1 MQALLEESPVL
12 KHSTVSRGKRIL
24 VILHDGTRMVDKFLD
39 RGNGWILLHE
49 HGKIKLEDIR
59 CVTIWR

>member
-1 MQALLEESPVL
+1 ML
-12 KHSTVSRGKRIL
+12 KHSAVARGKRVL
-24 VILHDGTRMVDKFLD
+24 VVLYTGERIIDKFLD
-39 RGNGWILLHE
+39 RGNGWLLLAE